1 MVDVW
6 LPYGKSQ
13 VCVRVPTRN
22 FLGLV
27 ESKEK
32 PGVQDPRAEIER
44 ALRAPLGSKKVSE
57 IANPSSKVAIVVD
70 DATKPTPTSFMV
82 SLLLEE
88 LRNAGT
94 KEENMVILFA
104 CGAHRAV
111 APDEA
116 VRLLGESICSHVRT
130 VSHDCK
136 AQDLVD
142 VGTTHSHGT
151 KVLLNRVFMEA
162 DVRILTGDVRF
173 HPFSGYTGGRDSV
186 LPGISGEETVKHN
199 HAMLLEANARVGNL
213 VGNPV
218 HEDMTE
224 AAGMAKVDFVLN
236 VVQNCKRDIVR
247 AFAGNIDLV
256 FSEGTQLV
264 DEMYRAQVDRR
275 ADIAVVSSGGDPAD
289 VSLFQAWQGVEN
301 SLDVVKRG
309 GVIILVAELPEG
321 HGDQDYYTWM
331 MKFHDLKAVEK
342 ELRHGF
348 VSGGA
353 GAYYHL
359 KALQKVRIVLVS
371 SMPDYYATNVFK
383 LRTARAVNDALN
395 EAFNLVGKSAKV
407 WALPQSNFTLP
418 EVKAIEEEV
427 DTSQS

>member
-13 VCVRVPTRN
+13 VCVRIPTRN

-32 PGVQDPRAEIER
+32 PGAQDPRAEIER
-44 ALRAPLGSKKVSE
+44 ALRAPLGSKKLDE

-70 DATKPTPTSFMV
+70 DATKPTPTSIMV
-82 SLLLEE
+82 PLLLEE
-88 LRNAGT
+88 LKKAGI
-94 KEENMVILFA
+94 KEENMVIIFA
-104 CGAHRAV
+104 CGTHRAV
-111 APDEA
+111 TPEEA
-116 VRLLGESICSHVRT
+116 VGLLGESVCSHSRT

-142 VGTTHSHGT
+142 VGTTHTHGT

-162 DVRILTGDVRF
+162 DVRILTGNVRV
-173 HPFSGYTGGRDSV
+173 HPFSGYTGGRESV
-186 LPGISGEETVKHN
+186 LPGIAGEETVKHN
-199 HAMLLEANARVGNL
+199 HAMLLEANARAGNL

-236 VVQNCKRDIVR
+236 VVQNSKRDIVR
-247 AFAGNIDLV
+247 AFAGNMELV
-256 FSEGTQLV
+256 FSEGTRLV

-275 ADIAVVSSGGDPAD
+275 ADIAVVSPGGDPAD
-289 VSLFQAWQGVEN
+289 LNLFQAWQGVDN
-301 SLDVVKRG
+301 ALDVVKRG

-321 HGDQDYYTWM
+321 HGNQDYYTWM

-342 ELRHGF
+342 EVRHGF

-395 EAFNLVGKSAKV
+395 EAFNLAGKSAKV
-407 WALPQSNFTLP
+407 WALPRSNFTLP